1 MIRENENTPM
11 YPENILKQVDTVQR
25 SKRSRDQKFALLVG
39 AAVLAVM
46 MLVAMF
52 IESQLNLFSYTFRFA
67 LTLLTL
73 AATVVCAWKL
83 WSRAKQN
90 NERVVSAAK
99 DIDAQHPSFEQRV
112 STLTS
117 CREEQLA
124 KNRLVHPAMMNRL
137 TEETVT
143 IHQRVEPKPIVS
155 YQIYKL
161 PLMCLA
167 GAALILVGL
176 FVWDAPKTLVQLG
189 RFCAPWSN
197 LSTTNVTADQ
207 ADHVAARNE
216 PLKLTASLGG
226 RPVNEVMFLSK
237 NLDGSEPSTTRLW
250 PSTKDHTVASLRQSK
265 AVDSFDY
272 RFRAGDGQT
281 DWHRVIVADRPK
293 IEDLTMRI
301 VPPEYTGKST
311 QTFQRLPKKLRVVAG
326 SRLEV
331 EVKPKLGI
339 RNARLV
345 MGKTD
350 WAPMERA
357 SDGRYEGAVDLR
369 QPVKFKVQLTEM
381 HGLVNRRAPGCE
393 LKVVADAAPKVKI
406 LKPTK
411 TTVLLPDETIDI
423 HFKATDDHGIKKM
436 ALRVYLQRE
445 GEAQPAL
452 HEVAIPI
459 DSQGNNRKIRDSVKL
474 DLDQFNLKDG
484 DTIRYEIRASD
495 NFRPLED
502 LADQTETEIH
512 PMKDVELGQDQ
523 TRRDANNV
531 AAASAP
537 SNNQA
542 PTSSTAQGNSQAAS
556 SANASA
562 GEKSANAS
570 AAEKSANASTAK
582 PSAANSNA
590 VAESNSSPASESKD
604 EQPPA
609 NQTAAASSEDST
621 PDTAAKEN
629 SVQPA
634 TPERADAAK
643 DSGSSAI
650 AKSDPSME
658 QDKPANATPSSAST
672 SSATASSSAAAK
684 DNASPSQSSQ
694 SSQSSQGN
702 QSQQASSPKKSSPQK
717 SSDSSSSS
725 QAEKKLATNKQEQP
739 DSAKDDED
747 PTPSTE
753 DPVEMANSSPDDG
766 GGQSS
771 SSGQQKIKVDK
782 YAGGFTSEHRQQ
794 LEIAVSPILELL
806 KESLT
811 SAGKSV
817 RKVMADPTTGPST
830 DAALSSAADDLG
842 VVSESVFE
850 LNEKTRNTPYVFV
863 GLRLESIRLADVAPA
878 TEEVQKAIDAQ
889 DGTRLEHSRT
899 AWNHISRALA
909 SLEKLEEKYEQV
921 KRDLKR
927 AEDIL
932 NFKKMHR
939 IFVEKSLKMLN
950 PKGST
955 INGQS
960 RKGAEYDLDEEYLK
974 RLKEVMEMRR
984 DMMAEL
990 ARILDDDPQLLRR
1003 YMNQMN
1009 KRASTI
1015 RDQLTFVARDQEDL
1029 SLRVAQWSDASQK
1042 PVELAKHQTGALAD
1056 HLAELEE
1063 VFNRYADVQN
1073 EFISWLPL
1081 VEGGHKGDV
1090 AEAVAKFKAAGS
1102 GLTEILADV
1111 QAIFV
1116 AGVTQPDASRQIDP
1130 LLSKSTK
1137 VEKKLA
1143 TVAKSLRQ
1151 LNSESSD
1158 PEIVNN
1164 TARRFPELQKVQRD
1178 MQLWA
1183 GKLEL
1188 LKEGLVHESYSVDQ
1202 ENRRDQLLEF
1212 TVKIA
1217 SLESQLVAALRSE
1230 DGQLPDG
1237 VAKKTKELQK
1247 LLDSEIPGSQ
1257 LLAAQSLLDAK
1268 AARSKLE
1275 QQEITDD
1282 FTKAEKKFDEI
1293 LQAIAD
1299 ELDKLPPA
1307 DPIAALLRDPTLDEI
1322 LLQLEREQD
1331 FLELLGLSA
1340 RPTNLQIMSS
1350 WPRMQNMRRL
1360 SNAAYRNALARTRV
1374 KTELKKRKRAKDNW
1388 RWNLLVSELGED
1400 MLQGDNKIPPERYR
1414 SAIEQYTDQISKL
1427 KNGQEESD

>member
-1 MIRENENTPM
+1 MIRENENTQM
-11 YPENILKQVDTVQR
+11 YPESILQQVDTVQR
-25 SKRSRDQKFALLVG
+25 SKQSRDQKFALLVG

-52 IESQLNLFSYTFRFA
+52 IESQLNLFSYTLRFG

-90 NERVVSAAK
+90 NERLVSAAK
-99 DIDAQHPSFEQRV
+99 DIDELHPSFEQRV

-137 TEETVT
+137 TEETAT

-216 PLKLTASLGG
+216 PLKLTASLAG
-226 RPVNEVMFLSK
+226 RPVDEVMFLSK
-237 NLDGSEPSTTRLW
+237 NLDGSEPSTTQLW

-272 RFRAGDGQT
+272 KFRAGDGQT

-293 IEDLTMRI
+293 IKDLTMRI

-311 QTFQRLPKKLRVVAG
+311 RTFQRLPKKLRVVSG

-350 WAPMERA
+350 WVPMELA
-357 SDGRYEGAVDLR
+357 SDGRYEGVVDLR

-411 TTVLLPDETIDI
+411 TTVLLPDEAIDI

-445 GEAQPAL
+445 GEAQPTL
-452 HEVAIPI
+452 YEEAIPI
-459 DSQGNNRKIRDSVKL
+459 DSESNNRKIRDSVTL

-484 DTIRYEIRASD
+484 DSIRYEIRASD

-502 LADQTETEIH
+502 LADQTEAELH
-512 PMKDVELGQDQ
+512 PMKDVELTQAE
-523 TRRDANNV
+523 TRREANDI
-531 AAASAP
+531 AAASVP
-537 SNNQA
+537 SKNQGPA
-542 PTSSTAQGNSQAAS
+542 SSTAQGNPKAAS
-556 SANASA
+556 SAD
-562 GEKSANAS
+562 AS
-570 AAEKSANASTAK
+570 AAK
-582 PSAANSNA
+582 PSDEKTSAASSNA
-590 VAESNSSPASESKD
+590 VAESNSTPASESKA
-604 EQPPA
+604 EQSPN
-609 NQTAAASSEDST
+609 NQTAAASSEDSRT
-621 PDTAAKEN
+621 DTAVNEN
-629 SVQPA
+629 AVQAA
-634 TPERADAAK
+634 TPERGDTAK

-650 AKSDPSME
+650 ANSDRSME
-658 QDKPANATPSSAST
+658 QDTTANATPSSASA
-672 SSATASSSAAAK
+672 SSAPSSSSAAAK
-684 DNASPSQSSQ
+684 QNASPSQPSQ
-694 SSQSSQGN
+694 SNQSSQGN
-702 QSQQASSPKKSSPQK
+702 QSQQASSPQK

-725 QAEKKLATNKQEQP
+725 QAEKKLATNKREQP
-739 DSAKDDED
+739 DPAED
-747 PTPSTE
+747 AEDRTPPAE
-753 DPVEMANSSPDDG
+753 APVEMAESSPEDG
-766 GGQSS
+766 VGQSS
-771 SSGQQKIKVDK
+771 SSGQQQIKVDK
-782 YAGGFTSEHRQQ
+782 YAGGFTSEHRQE

-817 RKVMADPTTGPST
+817 RKVMADPTNGPSS

-889 DGTRLEHSRT
+889 DGPRLEHSHT
-899 AWNHISRALA
+899 AWYHISQALA

-921 KRDLKR
+921 KRDLQR
-927 AEDIL
+927 ADDIL
-932 NFKKMHR
+932 RFKKMHR
-939 IFVEKSLKMLN
+939 IFIEKSLTMLN
-950 PKGST
+950 PKDST

-974 RLKEVMEMRR
+974 RLKEVMKMRR

-990 ARILDDDPQLLRR
+990 ARILGDDPQLLRR

-1009 KRASTI
+1009 KRTSTI

-1029 SLRVAQWSDASQK
+1029 SLRVSKWSDSSQK
-1042 PVELAKHQTGALAD
+1042 PAELAKHQEEALAD
-1056 HLAELEE
+1056 HLAEVEE

-1081 VEGGHKGDV
+1081 VEDGHKGDV
-1090 AEAVAKFKAAGS
+1090 AQTLANFKAAGS

-1116 AGVTQPDASRQIDP
+1116 AGVAQPDASRQIDP

-1137 VEKKLA
+1137 IERKLT

-1151 LNSESSD
+1151 LNSDSSD

-1164 TARRFPELQKVQRD
+1164 TARRIPELQTVQRD

-1188 LKEGLVHESYSVDQ
+1188 LKDGLVHESYSVDQ
-1202 ENRRDQLLEF
+1202 ENRREQLLEF

-1217 SLESQLVAALRSE
+1217 SLESQLVAALQSE
-1230 DGQLPDG
+1230 DGQLPAG

-1268 AARSKLE
+1268 AARAKLE

-1299 ELDKLPPA
+1299 ELDKLPPE

-1322 LLQLEREQD
+1322 LLELEREQD
-1331 FLELLGLSA
+1331 FLEALGLSA
-1340 RPTNLQIMSS
+1340 RPSNLQAMSS
-1350 WPRMQNMRRL
+1350 WRRMQGMQAQMQNMRQL
-1360 SNAAYRNALARTRV
+1360 SNTAYRNALARTRV
-1374 KTELKKRKRAKDNW
+1374 KAKFKKRKRAKDDS
-1388 RWNLLVSELGED
+1388 RWNVVVGKLKED
-1400 MLQGDNKIPPERYR
+1400 MLQGDNKTPPERYR
-1414 SAIEQYTDQISKL
+1414 SAIQQYTDQISKL